1 MDIKIIIHPF
11 HIWEERRT
19 PNALFS
25 TQIFQARDQVVS
37 QLGNVDILKVQHEI
51 LLHSPSVN

>member
-1 MDIKIIIHPF
+1 MDIRIIIHPF

-51 LLHSPSVN
+51 HL